1 MEILSSLSC
10 ENFYPFYYFMCFL
23 NALYLR
29 DSLLILSG
37 MEEKVC
43 LLLMMMIMLRTLGLI
58 LLGFVFFFYC
68 SWDEWVVIDRLM
80 KHTEENMRVK
90 LSIDAE
96 FGNEKNARKPR
107 ASSKASNGQI
117 FIFYIFCYRE

>member
-1 MEILSSLSC
+1 MLSQC
-10 ENFYPFYYFMCFL
+10 
-23 NALYLR
+23 ALFKGFAFDSFR
-29 DSLLILSG
+29 DGRKGMLASHDDDYVKNSG
-37 MEEKVC
+37 FDFVRFCVC
-43 LLLMMMIMLRTLGLI
+43 
-58 LLGFVFFFYC
+58 FFYC